1 MTQYTESTYG
11 DSIAGVYDHFF
22 HDVDPDLIPT
32 LAELARGG
40 RALEFGIG
48 TGRIALPLQAAGVK
62 VNGIDT
68 SPAMVAQLRAKPG
81 GETIPVTMG
90 SFADVD
96 VEGQFELIFAVF
108 TTFFALPTQA
118 EQVRCFANVA
128 RHLAPD
134 GVFVIEAFVPDVA
147 RYSAGRQSVRLISMD
162 AQSVRLNA
170 AQLDPVNQR
179 IIAQQ
184 IHLGPQ
190 GIQMYPAQ
198 LRYAWPPELD
208 LMAQLAGLQLLH
220 RWGSWHRGPFTAD
233 STRHISV
240 YGVV

>member
-11 DSIAGVYDHFF
+11 DSIAGVYDHLF

-62 VNGIDT
+62 VHGIDT

-96 VEGQFELIFAVF
+96 VAGEFELIFAVF
-108 TTFFALPTQA
+108 TTFFALPTQI

-128 RHLAPD
+128 RHLAPE

-147 RYSAGRQSVRLISMD
+147 RYSAGRQSVRLVSMD

-190 GIQMYPAQ
+190 GIQMYPAE
-198 LRYAWPPELD
+198 LRYAWPAELD
-208 LMAQLAGLQLLH
+208 LMAQLAGLQLLY
-220 RWGSWHRGPFTAD
+220 RWGSWNRGPFTAD

-240 YGVV
+240 YGVG